1 MGGSTAGGKKRVVI
15 VMGVAASGKSTLC
28 RALVDEFPSYKFL
41 DADDFHSR
49 ANIEKMR
56 LGRALDDTDRM
67 PWLESLNSTLRK
79 ESSCV
84 VLACSALKEA
94 YRIKLG
100 EGLDLDTVE
109 WVFLDCSEQILDA
122 RIRAR
127 PGHFMNP
134 NLIQSQLETLEPPAS
149 AIRLDAD
156 QPVCELVNSLRGV
169 FTSSEQSL

>member
-49 ANIEKMR
+49 ANVEKMR
-56 LGRALDDTDRM
+56 LGRALDDEDRM
-67 PWLESLNSTLRK
+67 PWLESLNSTLRRAL

-100 EGLDLDTVE
+100 EGLDPE

-156 QPVCELVNSLRGV
+156 QPVCELVNWLRGV
-169 FTSSEQSL
+169 LQDELQDE